1 MKGILA
7 QTNPNYGWKLRPYSD
22 GAYEPPVPFAADL
35 PDPRSV
41 VNVSNLPAVED
52 PREALSVTG
61 GPRTINISARSSTDG
76 SLSDLFAISSTGDLS
91 SLTEYEAQTEV
102 PRVPRVHGKSNP
114 FEYGGRAAE
123 PRELRSPTPSVAWTP
138 YGTNQ
143 IPQNEGLSGQNY
155 RPSHPSPL
163 NAIPPRTSPPFP
175 SMAPQM
181 FPPSNEAP
189 QPDLPY
195 YYSQMGGMPQHGPQ
209 YPYPAWPPP
218 DPSEVGDPELEKK
231 LLAVEELM
239 KAQTL
244 DYEKAKKELAERD
257 AKEAKNRAEAEL
269 EKRTAKAAAAVAKK
283 AAEEKTET
291 AKRMAEE
298 RAEWEKRLDEEKRK
312 GEEEKAAWAKKF
324 DEEKEA
330 ALAKGAEN
338 ARKQMEAK
346 QRKAEEV
353 KEKER
358 AIAAAVQAARDE
370 MLADK
375 RAEEELRGTFMIPW
389 LPFWKRG

>member
-7 QTNPNYGWKLRPYSD
+7 QTNPNHGWKLRPYPD
-22 GAYEPPVPFAADL
+22 RDYEPPVPLA
-35 PDPRSV
+35 
-41 VNVSNLPAVED
+41 
-52 PREALSVTG
+52 
-61 GPRTINISARSSTDG
+61 
-76 SLSDLFAISSTGDLS
+76 GD
-91 SLTEYEAQTEV
+91 LTEYEAQTEV
-102 PRVPRVHGKSNP
+102 PRVRRVHGKSNP

-123 PRELRSPTPSVAWTP
+123 PRELHSPTPSVAWTP

-163 NAIPPRTSPPFP
+163 NAIPPRTAPPFP
-175 SMAPQM
+175 GMPPQM
-181 FPPSNEAP
+181 FPPSNEVP
-189 QPDLPY
+189 QPDFPY
-195 YYSQMGGMPQHGPQ
+195 YYSQMGGMPQHGSQ
-209 YPYPAWPPP
+209 YPYTAWPPPP

-269 EKRTAKAAAAVAKK
+269 EKRAAKAAAAVAKK

-291 AKRMAEE
+291 AKRVAEE

-330 ALAKGAEN
+330 TLAKGAEN

-375 RAEEELRGTFMIPW
+375 RAEEELRATFMIPW
-389 LPFWKRG
+389 PSFWKRG